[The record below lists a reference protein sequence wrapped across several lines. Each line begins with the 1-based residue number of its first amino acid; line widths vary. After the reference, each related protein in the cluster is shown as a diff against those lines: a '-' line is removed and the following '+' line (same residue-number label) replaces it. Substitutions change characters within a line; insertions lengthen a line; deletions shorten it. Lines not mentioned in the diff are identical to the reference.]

1 LACLFPLHFQTPITN
16 ESRLVTELQKR
27 IKKLERDSRKLK
39 QTEDELRRLGH
50 QNELILNSAGEGIF
64 GLDRSGNITFA
75 NPAASTMLG
84 CTIEELAGKN
94 SHNICHHTRVDGT
107 PYPEED
113 CPIYAAFMDGE
124 VHIVTD
130 EVFWRK
136 DGSSFPVEYISTPIL
151 ERDQLVG
158 AVVTFLDITQRK
170 KAETELLLKHK
181 ELYEANTALKVLL
194 NQTDNAREELEEKI
208 VFNIKELVFP
218 LLEELESRQ
227 SSHNSQDKEYLQ
239 LIKSSL
245 NEITSS
251 FSIQLNIKYHGVT
264 PREIQIADF
273 IRRGKT
279 TKEIAALLN
288 ISKDTVEFHRRNLRT
303 KLHLKNK
310 NISLRSFLLSQ
321 PKW

>member
-1 LACLFPLHFQTPITN
+1 MN
-16 ESRLVTELQKR
+16 ESRLVTELQEK
-27 IKKLERDSRKLK
+27 IKKLERDSRMLK
-39 QTEDELRRLGH
+39 QTEEELRRLGY
-50 QNELILNSAGEGIF
+50 QNQLILNSAGEGIF
-64 GLDRSGNITFA
+64 GLDRAGNITFA
-75 NPAASTMLG
+75 NPAAVKMLG

-94 SHNICHHTRVDGT
+94 SHNICHHTRPDGT

-136 DGSSFPVEYISTPIL
+136 DGSCFPVEYISTPIL

-170 KAETELLLKHK
+170 KAEAELLHKHK

-194 NQTDNAREELEEKI
+194 NQTDKARKELEERI

-218 LLEELESRQ
+218 LLEELEAKPSYQNKLAR
-227 SSHNSQDKEYLQ
+227 EYIR

-245 NEITSS
+245 NEINSS
-251 FSIQLNIKYHGVT
+251 FSKDLATKHHGLT

-279 TKEIAALLN
+279 TKEIVFLLN
-288 ISKDTVEFHRRNLRT
+288 ISKDTVEFHRRNLRS
-303 KLHLKNK
+303 KLRLTNQK
-310 NISLRSFLLSQ
+310 ISLRSYLLSQ
-321 PKW
+321 SNW